1 MLLCDSGSPD
11 AVAGRAAALEACAQ
25 ALPAPA
31 LASPLSRPA
40 VEQDRPVAVD
50 PQAAGT
56 AAAADDSAAPRA
68 PATGRP
74 SADPAAKR
82 DGDPSDIVVRA
93 RIGTTPG
100 DPLEAVNI
108 QSFEMTLEVDKAV
121 LRPMSL
127 AFAKTVPSP
136 LRDGLGNALANVRE
150 PVVFL
155 NFLLQHKVGKAV
167 ETLSRFVINSTLGV
181 AGLFDIAKRRPFRLP
196 RRPNG
201 LANTL
206 GFYGVHAGPFLF
218 VPLVGPITLRDLV
231 GGVVD
236 RLVVPGFFGR
246 PFNQLYYTV
255 PTAIFSELDHRAAF
269 DEQLEMLHN
278 DPANPYAA
286 TRAFYLQRREAEI
299 EALHRKRRPSA
310 GDALPGEAPA
320 NAPATPSGPAAP
332 VPATLNPSDASVPP
346 PK

>member
-1 MLLCDSGSPD
+1 MAD
-11 AVAGRAAALEACAQ
+11 AMASAAPMPEGCAQ
-25 ALPAPA
+25 ALPAPSSANPA
-31 LASPLSRPA
+31 LRAA
-40 VEQDRPVAVD
+40 VEPVDPVAAD
-50 PQAAGT
+50 SQQAALPAGDGT
-56 AAAADDSAAPRA
+56 AARRTTATDTPLAGPAAAPPTTPAPVTALA
-68 PATGRP
+68 PALR
-74 SADPAAKR
+74 A
-82 DGDPSDIVVRA
+82 DGDQSDIVVRA
-93 RIGTTPG
+93 RLGTTPG
-100 DPLEAVNI
+100 DPLEEVNI
-108 QSFEMTLEVDKAV
+108 KAFAMTLEVDKAV
-121 LRPMSL
+121 LRPLSL
-127 AFAKTVPSP
+127 TFAKTVPGP

-167 ETLSRFVINSTLGV
+167 ETLGRFVINSSIGL
-181 AGLFDIAKRRPFRLP
+181 AGLFDIAKRKPFRLP

-236 RLVVPGFFGR
+236 RLVVPGFFGK
-246 PFNQLYYTV
+246 PFNRLYYTV
-255 PTAIFSELDHRAAF
+255 PTAVFSELDHRAAF

-299 EALHRKRRPSA
+299 EALHRKHRP
-310 GDALPGEAPA
+310 PA
-320 NAPATPSGPAAP
+320 RDSEPVPIPAAP
-332 VPATLNPSDASVPP
+332 NTPVSP